1 MWAKPQGVNQNAK
14 VYIKHQII
22 QFRKINIVEVDL
34 FYFSHTI
41 QKFNMTLH

>member
-14 VYIKHQII
+14 AYIKHQRII

-41 QKFNMTLH
+41 QKFNLT